1 MQRKVEK
8 VKAQEPQT
16 EYYSKFDLEIDLS
29 FNTDY
34 TVLTSVRN
42 IGKSYSAMQYAL
54 SLIEQG
60 KTVLWER
67 YTKDEFAM
75 SVRAWEN
82 FAPDLKNIK
91 GKIKNLIDE
100 ESGGELIIIQTSVAN
115 NIKGYDNSLEK
126 LPVLEVKDEFLPVRY
141 TNNTR
146 FINEFTEAMEIRKT
160 FKRNGNMRSLYL
172 GNNLNWLNPYTI
184 GWNMPLV
191 QNGER
196 IKVTDTFN
204 INKEDVDISAQRTI
218 LWHSIKPTQKMLT
231 RIFGHEI
238 ASLNKTDLNE
248 YFDNGFYK
256 EYDAFGKCPDMRTPL
271 APYEIMSQGYY
282 IGIRIYDGKMYMCKV
297 NHNANAEVYVSEPE
311 YIDYENNHIRMKSVG
326 REFENRFD
334 GGLCIF
340 DNMNTY
346 YAFFRWIVNIRKRL

>member
-1 MQRKVEK
+1 MQRKIEK
-8 VKAQEPQT
+8 IKAPDPQT
-16 EYYSKFDLEIDLS
+16 SYYTKVDLALDLS
-29 FNTDY
+29 YGADY

-42 IGKSYSAMQYAL
+42 IGKSYSAMEYAL
-54 SLIEQG
+54 DLIKSG

-67 YTKDEFAM
+67 YTKDEFGM
-75 SVRAWEN
+75 SVRSWEN
-82 FAPDLKNIK
+82 FAPSLISTK
-91 GKIKNLIDE
+91 GTVKTLLDE
-100 ESGGELIIIQTSVAN
+100 ESGGKLILIQTSVAN
-115 NIKGYDNSLEK
+115 NIKGYDDELDK

-141 TNNTR
+141 TSNTR
-146 FINEFTEAMEIRKT
+146 FLNEFTEAMEIRKT

-204 INKEDVDISAQRTI
+204 INKEDVNITAQRTI

-231 RIFGHEI
+231 RIFEHEI
-238 ASLNKTDLNE
+238 ASLNKSDLE
-248 YFDNGFYK
+248 DYFDNGFYK
-256 EYDAFGKCPDMRTPL
+256 EYESFGKCPDMKTPL
-271 APYEIMSQGYY
+271 VPYELMSQGYY
-282 IGIRIYDGKMYMCKV
+282 IGIRVYDGKLYLCKV
-297 NHNANAEVYVSEPE
+297 NHKQNSEVYVSEPE
-311 YIDYENNHIRMKSVG
+311 YIDYANNHIRIKTVG

-334 GGLCIF
+334 NGLCIF

-346 YAFFRWIVNIRKRL
+346 YAFFRWVVNLRKRL